1 MFARLF
7 RSLFAGGKGAKPAAE
22 PVSYKGYQ
30 IYAEPKAEG
39 GQYRLAGR
47 ICKEIDGELKTH
59 HFIRSDL
66 IASRDEAEQIMIRKA
81 ELFIDQ
87 TGIQMFK

>member
-1 MFARLF
+1 MFAKLL
-7 RSLFAGGKGAKPAAE
+7 RSLFAGGKAAQPVAE

-30 IYAEPKAEG
+30 IYAEPQAEG

-47 ICKEIDGELKTH
+47 ICREIDGELKTYR
-59 HFIRSDL
+59 FIRSDL
-66 IASRDEAEQIMIRKA
+66 FSSREDAEQWMLKKA

-87 TGIQMFK
+87 TGVQMFD

>member
-1 MFARLF
+1 MFAKLF
-7 RSLFAGGKGAKPAAE
+7 RSLFAGGKGAQPAIL

-30 IYAEPKAEG
+30 IYAEPQAEG

-47 ICKEIDGELKTH
+47 ICKEINGELRTYR
-59 HFIRSDL
+59 FIRSDL
-66 IASRDEAEQIMIRKA
+66 FTSRDDAEQWMLKKA

-87 TGIQMFK
+87 TGEQMFK